1 MSIRRRAV
9 RLAARPLALVAI
21 GVAVL
26 AGCRPGAAAGAEAER
41 VVGVSKQLNEFLY
54 AIGAEDVLVARDLTS
69 IYPAAI
75 TSLPSVGYHRALS
88 AEGIIAARP
97 TLLLTDGNVGPA
109 PVLEQVRKVGIPVL
123 VLGTGNTVDSAQQ
136 ALAALGARF
145 HRERAADSVL
155 HAWTAG
161 MARVRADSA
170 RLSRLP
176 RPRVLVMHF
185 GQIINGYLA
194 VNRGG
199 PADQM
204 ITWAGGTNAID
215 SVGGMTRLTPELI
228 AKAAPDVIVATDVGF
243 DRAGSAASFAT
254 LPGVALTPAAKA
266 GRIYRIDET
275 ELIYFG
281 PRTPATVQK
290 LAAMFHP

>member
-1 MSIRRRAV
+1 MRACW
-9 RLAARPLALVAI
+9 RAARIATVPLAI
-21 GVAVL
+21 GFAVL
-26 AGCRPGAAAGAEAER
+26 TGCRSSAGAAAGAGAER

-54 AIGAEDVLVARDLTS
+54 AIGAESILVARDLTS
-69 IYPAAI
+69 IYPPAI
-75 TSLPSVGYHRALS
+75 RSLPTVGYHRALS

-97 TLLLTDGNVGPA
+97 TLLLTDGNVGPE

-123 VLGTGNTVDSAQQ
+123 VLGAGGTVDSAQQ
-136 ALAALGARF
+136 LLAALGARF

-155 HAWTAG
+155 QQWKAG
-161 MARVRADSA
+161 MAEVRADSA
-170 RLSRLP
+170 RLNQLP

-185 GQIINGYLA
+185 GQLVNGYLA

-204 ITWAGGTNAID
+204 ITWAGGANAID

-243 DRAGSAASFAT
+243 DRVGNAASFAA

-281 PRTPATVQK
+281 PRTPATVRK
-290 LAAMFHP
+290 LASMFHP